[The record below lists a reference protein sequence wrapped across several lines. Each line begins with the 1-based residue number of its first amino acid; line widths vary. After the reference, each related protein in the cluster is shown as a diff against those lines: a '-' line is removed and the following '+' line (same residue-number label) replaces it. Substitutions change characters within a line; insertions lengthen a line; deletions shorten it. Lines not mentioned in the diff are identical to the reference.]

1 MKLQKQYRLWKNLIE
16 KKELESRN
24 IDKNMKFKK
33 LKPTEI
39 VDGKNEYFIKKGRK
53 FIPFDGETG
62 FYSRWYLI
70 KLWKKTGKIKTK

>member
-1 MKLQKQYRLWKNLIE
+1 
-16 KKELESRN
+16 
-24 IDKNMKFKK
+24 MKFKK